1 MNRVMRTRTF
11 SGTKSLVITE
21 LERRGQKIAREA
33 AAEGM
38 VLLKNDGILP
48 ISKKEPIALLGAGA
62 GRTIKGGT
70 GSGDV
75 CERESVTVYR
85 GMKDAGFAITSE
97 DWIFDYDSRYVKAR
111 EEWKEMI
118 IQKAGGTRTPAFFD
132 VYASHAFCFP
142 DGREITEEDFK
153 GASTAVYVISRIAG
167 EGADRKRE
175 QGDYALT
182 DKEIRDLQVM
192 NGLGKS
198 IVLLLNI
205 GGLIDLTPIE
215 ENPAVKAI
223 LYISQP
229 GMEGGR
235 AVADLLSGEV
245 NPSGKLT
252 DSWAHFYS
260 DYPNADQFSYLS
272 KDVTREEYREDIFVG
287 YRYFDTYEIP
297 VLYSFGYGLSYTDFS
312 IESLSAPRT
321 AGTDVTLSF
330 LVTNTGDCEGKE
342 VVQVYAAAPAGKLK
356 KEYRR
361 LAGSCKTNLLQSG
374 ESEEVQITIE
384 AKQLASYDESSSC
397 WMLEKGTYY
406 LLAGNSLENSS
417 LFGALELEETIVLEK
432 LHAICPLREELEI
445 YSGCED
451 RRRERLLGLEQQ
463 MREKSI
469 TPTPW
474 VSVIE
479 TAKKGEEKAD
489 PFNDPLYDEALKL
502 AEELTEEELIYMSV
516 GEISRGHDVALG
528 AAGIMVPGAA
538 GETSSI
544 LEKSGNVPGV
554 AMADGPAGIRVIQ
567 SYLADEKEKQVY
579 TQGFLGAI
587 EQGFFADPL
596 EEKEECSMYYQFC
609 TAFPIGIL
617 LAQTWNPEIQ
627 VEVGRQVG
635 REMENLGISWWLA
648 PGMNIHRN
656 PLCGRNFEYFS
667 EDPVVSGETAASI
680 TIGVQS
686 VAGCGTTIKHFCCNN
701 QEDNRVGSD
710 SIIGERALRE
720 IYLRGFEIAV
730 KKAQPMSIMSS
741 YNLLNG
747 VHTAN
752 CRDILMTVLREEW
765 GFRGFVM
772 TDWTTTGNGSSAFR
786 CVKNG
791 NELIMPGSP
800 SDLEDIR
807 EALRSGELTR
817 EELQE
822 SVARLLRVIF
832 QTNAYVIK

>member
-1 MNRVMRTRTF
+1 MDRIIKTRTF
-11 SGTKSLVITE
+11 SGTKSKEITE
-21 LERRGQKIAREA
+21 LERRGQEIARQA

-111 EEWKEMI
+111 EAWKEMI

-192 NGLGKS
+192 AGLGIS

-205 GGLIDLTPIE
+205 GGLIDLTPVE
-215 ENPAVKAI
+215 KNPAVRAI

-297 VLYSFGYGLSYTDFS
+297 VLYSFGYGISYTDFR
-312 IESLSAPRT
+312 IESLAAPKT

-330 LVTNTGDCEGKE
+330 RVTNTGDCAGKE
-342 VVQVYAAAPAGKLK
+342 VVQVYAAAPSGKLK

-361 LAGSCKTNLLQSG
+361 LVGSCKTNLLQSG

-384 AKQLASYDESSSC
+384 AKQLASYDESSSS
-397 WMLEKGTYY
+397 WILEKGTYY

-417 LFGALELEETIVLEK
+417 LFGALELEETIVPEK

-474 VSVIE
+474 ASVIE
-479 TAKKGEEKAD
+479 TALKGEEKAD
-489 PFNDPLYDEALKL
+489 PFNDPLYDEAIKL

-567 SYLADEKEKQVY
+567 SYLADENEKQVY

-617 LAQTWNPEIQ
+617 LAQTWNPELQ
-627 VEVGRQVG
+627 VQVGRQVG
-635 REMENLGISWWLA
+635 LEMENLGISWWLA

-656 PLCGRNFEYFS
+656 PLCGRNFEYYS